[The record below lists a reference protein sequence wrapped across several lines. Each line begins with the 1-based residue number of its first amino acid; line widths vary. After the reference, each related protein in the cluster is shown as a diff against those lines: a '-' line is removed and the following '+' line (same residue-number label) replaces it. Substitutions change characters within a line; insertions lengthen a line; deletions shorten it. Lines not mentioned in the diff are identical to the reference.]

1 MKGHKGT
8 YERRVEQADIHQRH
22 FPKKIWHRPGS
33 HSRRAEHDV
42 CCVEQRDSVG
52 IREKR
57 GGELGREG
65 EGRPYGSEGGM
76 RQGLQDEEDERLNTG
91 RNASGWTSRD

>member
-33 HSRRAEHDV
+33 HLRRAERDV
-42 CCVEQRDSVG
+42 CCVERRAWAIHVPSVR
-52 IREKR
+52 IKVKR

-65 EGRPYGSEGGM
+65 GGSSVW
-76 RQGLQDEEDERLNTG
+76 Q
-91 RNASGWTSRD
+91 